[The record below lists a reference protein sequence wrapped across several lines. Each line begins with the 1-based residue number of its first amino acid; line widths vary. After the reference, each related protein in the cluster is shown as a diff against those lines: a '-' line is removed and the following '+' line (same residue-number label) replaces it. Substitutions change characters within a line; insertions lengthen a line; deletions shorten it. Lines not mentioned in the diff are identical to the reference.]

1 MRDARERLKFIKPLD
16 PIQVET
22 PPVSDDWLHEIKFD
36 GFRTQ
41 LILDW
46 AGARALSRNGHDWS
60 QRYWPIVAAAE
71 ELPAKAFIIDGEMI
85 APDPDGRPN
94 FHEMHSRMAW
104 NAEQLAYVAFDL
116 LHLNGEDLRPL
127 PLIERKAKLWSLV
140 KPAKGIIQYSD
151 HVEGNGAAF
160 FEAVEKMGLEG
171 MVSKRRES
179 PYRSGKLDSWVKTKC
194 WEIGDFELLGVRRE
208 AGEAPA
214 GIMARNGRYAGTATL
229 TLPKGV
235 RERLWNRVKAGKAK
249 RPFRPVPTA
258 VDEPSVQWVKPGLTG
273 RVRHLRGEPKLRHAT
288 MKDFRED
295 GT

>member
-1 MRDARERLKFIKPLD
+1 MRSAQDRLRFIKPQEPLLV
-16 PIQVET
+16 QE
-22 PPVSDDWLHEIKFD
+22 PPVSDDWLHEIKYD

-46 AGARALSRNGHDWS
+46 AGARAFTKNGIDWS
-60 QRYWPIVAAAE
+60 KRYWPVIAAAE
-71 ELPAKAFIIDGEMI
+71 KLPAKAFILDGEMI
-85 APDPDGRPN
+85 APDADGRPN
-94 FHEMHSRMAW
+94 FQAMHSRMTW
-104 NAEQLAYVAFDL
+104 NAEQLAFAAFDIM
-116 LHLNGEDLRPL
+116 HLDGEDLRSMSA
-127 PLIERKAKLWSLV
+127 IERKAILWNLV

-151 HVEGNGAAF
+151 HVEGGGAAF

-171 MVSKRRES
+171 MVSKRRNS
-179 PYRSGKLDSWVKTKC
+179 PYHSGASDAWVKTKC

-235 RERLWNRVKAGKAK
+235 RERLWERVQAAKAK

-258 VDEPSVQWVKPGLTG
+258 VDEPSVQWVKPGLTA

-288 MKDFRED
+288 MQSFNEEE
-295 GT
+295 